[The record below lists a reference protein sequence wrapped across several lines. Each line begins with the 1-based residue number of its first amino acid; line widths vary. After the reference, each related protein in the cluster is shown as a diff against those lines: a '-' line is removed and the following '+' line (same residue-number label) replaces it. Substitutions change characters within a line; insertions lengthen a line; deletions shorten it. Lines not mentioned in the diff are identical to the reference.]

1 MCNFG
6 LMWRLIMSHGAH
18 SLGGRYRA
26 WHHKGNDRETL
37 VSKIKCV
44 LIGSGNIGTD
54 LLYKLKRSDV
64 LDPVWMVGID
74 PDSEGLARARDMGL
88 KTTDE
93 GVDGVLPHLV
103 ADGIQ
108 IAFDATSAY
117 VHKENSDKMNA
128 HGVFMVDLTPA
139 AVGPLCVP
147 PVNLDD
153 LSETMNVNMIS
164 CAGQATIPI
173 VYGVSR
179 VQGVEYAEIIASL
192 ASLSIGP
199 GTRANLDEFTYTTS
213 SAVCEIGGA
222 KKGKALCIINPAEP
236 PMIMRNTIYC
246 LTEGEPDQA
255 KITASLMEMIE
266 KVQQYVPGYRLVNG
280 PVFEGNKVG
289 VFMEV
294 AGLGDYLPTYA
305 GNLDIMTAAAARTAE
320 MYAEKILS
328 GELTLVAEA
337 V

>member
-1 MCNFG
+1 VN
-6 LMWRLIMSHGAH
+6 
-18 SLGGRYRA
+18 
-26 WHHKGNDRETL
+26 
-37 VSKIKCV
+37 KIKCA

-54 LLYKLKRSDV
+54 LMYKLKRSPV
-64 LDPVWMVGID
+64 LEPVWMIGID
-74 PDSEGLARARDMGL
+74 PESEGLSRARDMGL
-88 KTTDE
+88 KTAAD
-93 GVDGVLPHLV
+93 GVDGVLPHLA
-103 ADGIQ
+103 ADGVQ

-117 VHKENSDKMNA
+117 VHKENSDKVNA

-139 AVGPLCVP
+139 AIGPLCVP
-147 PVNLDD
+147 PVNLDE
-153 LSETMNVNMIS
+153 LAETMNVNMIS

-179 VQGVEYAEIIASL
+179 VQSVDYAEIIASL
-192 ASLSIGP
+192 ASKSIGP

-213 SAVCEIGGA
+213 SAVCEVGGA
-222 KKGKALCIINPAEP
+222 RRGKALCIINPAEP

-246 LTEGEPDQA
+246 MTDDEPDQ
-255 KITASLMEMIE
+255 KRITESLMEMIS
-266 KVQQYVPGYRLVNG
+266 KVEQYVPGYKLVNG

-305 GNLDIMTAAAARTAE
+305 GNLDIMTAAACRTAE

-328 GELTLVAEA
+328 GELKLLAEA